1 MKRLFTS
8 IFVILTFSVLSA
20 SAQSFTTQ
28 RMFEKAVGMANDG
41 KFETA
46 LPMFKDSLALA
57 KIDDAGAGFQ
67 AKVHFNIGVC
77 QYRLKQSKAA
87 VAEFEE
93 AIRLARRDYEKAFYA
108 LGMAQA
114 ELKNWDRAEEAFRGA
129 LRLNRQNGEAW
140 FDLAF
145 VYLAQKNYESAKQAF
160 QKSVEYKSVAAPVG
174 HNNLGVIFA
183 INGDLEAAVKEFE
196 TALKESNGKFTVAE
210 RNLQFCKSLG
220 QNFNRDLLAILEFTK

>member
-77 QYRLKQSKAA
+77 QYRLKQSKAV

-108 LGMAQA
+108 LGIAQA
-114 ELKNWDRAEEAFRGA
+114 
-129 LRLNRQNGEAW
+129 
-140 FDLAF
+140 
-145 VYLAQKNYESAKQAF
+145 
-160 QKSVEYKSVAAPVG
+160 
-174 HNNLGVIFA
+174 
-183 INGDLEAAVKEFE
+183 
-196 TALKESNGKFTVAE
+196 
-210 RNLQFCKSLG
+210 
-220 QNFNRDLLAILEFTK
+220 